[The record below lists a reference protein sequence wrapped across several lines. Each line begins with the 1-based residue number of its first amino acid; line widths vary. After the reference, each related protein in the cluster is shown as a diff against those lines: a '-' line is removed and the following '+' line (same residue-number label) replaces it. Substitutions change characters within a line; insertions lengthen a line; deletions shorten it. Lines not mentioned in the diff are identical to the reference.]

1 MSSSNKSIDYI
12 INNITKDIT
21 NHINSENFL
30 KILKKDKEF
39 LKYTNNID
47 SYNDIGSVEI
57 LSSDSDDNISTEN
70 DDSDSEDNISTEND
84 DSDSDDNISTENDD
98 SDSDD
103 NISSDSDLE
112 NHFKTQKKIIKKL
125 TPVFL
130 FFILKIVKKKYPK
143 PSHNVM
149 KKYTYNGKQFI
160 SNKNIN

>member
-21 NHINSENFL
+21 DHINSENFL

-47 SYNDIGSVEI
+47 SYNDIGSV
-57 LSSDSDDNISTEN
+57 DTH
-70 DDSDSEDNISTEND
+70 DSDSEHDSSTESD
-84 DSDSDDNISTENDD
+84 DSDSDDNISIQSDLEN
-98 SDSDD
+98 
-103 NISSDSDLE
+103 DSDLE

-143 PSHNVM
+143 PSHNVI